1 MSDDIRDPSERSR
14 DLESFD
20 ASRELSDADARALD
34 RLARLAREAEPPKL
48 SAGET
53 DALVLAVLARRKEPV
68 RLDSMPP
75 SLCEEPLTPEEREL
89 ARPDPLEVSSE
100 AAGAREPRDARAR
113 DERVDAAPGARA
125 RDERARDG
133 RARVRDERAD
143 AAPDER
149 VDERVDELAARRAER
164 GAREAGRRR
173 WAWAAAA
180 ALALGAIGGSLGGF
194 AIGRGEL
201 ARGEDDAPSRVTLPT
216 GDAIV
221 ATPGAELAF
230 VESSDAAR
238 RVEVRSG
245 TVLFDVAPLAPGE
258 RFVVNARGVRA
269 EVRGT
274 VFSVGADARVRVYE
288 GAVAVEQ
295 GSASALVT
303 AGRMWADGA
312 VRARD
317 EGPLEAQGLE
327 AAARR
332 TTLASREVGARGDTD
347 DALVASADLDGTV
360 ESAGSAADGT
370 VESAGSAAD
379 GTVESATDGTSVA
392 NGDVALGDGASDA
405 SDANDANDARDT
417 NGANDANGDVRPI
430 GASGAGDDGLGA
442 SAVGRSAAATVRL
455 TPDGS
460 TAARATATSARGTN
474 DDARITPER
483 LAQWIAG
490 GEAERALVEARRRG
504 WRLSEADA
512 LRALRRG
519 EEALTIYERLASR
532 DGYAAFTGAR
542 VAQEL
547 GDRRRALTLLER
559 APTSAFDERA
569 LGLRVRLLVEGGRR
583 AEALPLAASYVERFP
598 NGSLAEWMRALPDA
612 E

>member
-1 MSDDIRDPSERSR
+1 MSDDIRDPSGRSR
-14 DLESFD
+14 DD
-20 ASRELSDADARALD
+20 ASINTSSELSEVDARALD

-68 RLDSMPP
+68 RVDSMPP
-75 SLCEEPLTPEEREL
+75 SLRDEPLTPAEREL
-89 ARPDPLEVSSE
+89 ARPDPLEASSE
-100 AAGAREPRDARAR
+100 AASARARGGRARDERVDPAPGARARDGRAR
-113 DERVDAAPGARA
+113 DERVDAAP
-125 RDERARDG
+125 E
-133 RARVRDERAD
+133 
-143 AAPDER
+143 ER

-173 WAWAAAA
+173 WAWVAAA

-194 AIGRGEL
+194 AFGRGEI
-201 ARGEDDAPSRVTLPT
+201 ARGGDDAPSRVVLPT

-230 VESSDAAR
+230 VESSEAAR

-258 RFVVNARGVRA
+258 RFVVNTRGVRA

-288 GAVAVEQ
+288 GAVSVEE
-295 GSASALVT
+295 GGASALVT
-303 AGRMWADGA
+303 AGRMWADGV

-332 TTLASREVGARGDTD
+332 TTLASREVGTSGAVSN
-347 DALVASADLDGTV
+347 DALALRDGTNV
-360 ESAGSAADGT
+360 AATGDVGLGARD
-370 VESAGSAAD
+370 EAS
-379 GTVESATDGTSVA
+379 
-392 NGDVALGDGASDA
+392 DVALGANDPSDA
-405 SDANDANDARDT
+405 NANANANDADDTNANDTSTNANANDANEPDDT
-417 NGANDANGDVRPI
+417 IANAND
-430 GASGAGDDGLGA
+430 
-442 SAVGRSAAATVRL
+442 
-455 TPDGS
+455 
-460 TAARATATSARGTN
+460 TN
-474 DDARITPER
+474 DDVGAAVGGDVLRASATERRAVDSTGRAPTDASRPRASSPSRGASDDAPITPER

-490 GEAERALVEARRRG
+490 GDAERALAEARRRG

-547 GDRRRALTLLER
+547 GDRRRALALLER
-559 APTSAFDERA
+559 APASAFDERA

>member
-1 MSDDIRDPSERSR
+1 MSDEIRDPSERPR
-14 DLESFD
+14 DAESSD
-20 ASRELSDADARALD
+20 ASPELSDADARALD

-68 RLDSMPP
+68 RVDSMPP
-75 SLCEEPLTPEEREL
+75 SLRDEPLTPAEREL
-89 ARPDPLEVSSE
+89 ARPDPLETASEAASARSESSSGPSSAVSSE
-100 AAGAREPRDARAR
+100 TSSVRGTRDELPRD
-113 DERVDAAPGARA
+113 EGT
-125 RDERARDG
+125 G
-133 RARVRDERAD
+133 
-143 AAPDER
+143 
-149 VDERVDELAARRAER
+149 DELAARRAER
-164 GAREAGRRR
+164 GARATGRGR
-173 WAWAAAA
+173 WTWAAAA

-194 AIGRGEL
+194 AIGRVEL
-201 ARGEDDAPSRVTLPT
+201 ARVDIEAPSRVTLPT
-216 GDAIV
+216 GDTLV
-221 ATPGAELAF
+221 VTHGAELAF
-230 VESSDAAR
+230 AESSDVAR

-245 TVLFDVAPLAPGE
+245 TVLFDVAPLAAGE

-288 GAVAVEQ
+288 GAVSVEE
-295 GSASALVT
+295 GGASALVT
-303 AGRMWADGA
+303 AGRMWADGV

-332 TTLASREVGARGDTD
+332 TTLASREVGTSGAVSN
-347 DALVASADLDGTV
+347 DALALRDGTNV
-360 ESAGSAADGT
+360 AATGDVGLGARD
-370 VESAGSAAD
+370 EAS
-379 GTVESATDGTSVA
+379 
-392 NGDVALGDGASDA
+392 DVALGANDPSDA
-405 SDANDANDARDT
+405 NANANANANDADDTNANDTSTNANANDANEPDDT
-417 NGANDANGDVRPI
+417 IANAND
-430 GASGAGDDGLGA
+430 
-442 SAVGRSAAATVRL
+442 
-455 TPDGS
+455 
-460 TAARATATSARGTN
+460 TN
-474 DDARITPER
+474 DDVGAAVGGDVLRASATERRAVDSTGRAPTDASRPRASSPSRGASDDAPITPER

-490 GEAERALVEARRRG
+490 GDAERALAEARRRG

-547 GDRRRALTLLER
+547 GDRRRALALLDR
-559 APTSAFDERA
+559 APASAFDERA

>member
-1 MSDDIRDPSERSR
+1 MSDEIRDPSERPR
-14 DLESFD
+14 DAESSD
-20 ASRELSDADARALD
+20 ASPELSDADARALD

-68 RLDSMPP
+68 RVDSMPP
-75 SLCEEPLTPEEREL
+75 SLRDEPLTPAEREL
-89 ARPDPLEVSSE
+89 ARPDPLETASEAASARSESSSGPSSAVSSE
-100 AAGAREPRDARAR
+100 TSSVRGTRDELPRD
-113 DERVDAAPGARA
+113 EGT
-125 RDERARDG
+125 G
-133 RARVRDERAD
+133 
-143 AAPDER
+143 
-149 VDERVDELAARRAER
+149 DELAARRAER
-164 GAREAGRRR
+164 GARATGRGR
-173 WAWAAAA
+173 WTWAAAA

-194 AIGRGEL
+194 AIGRVEL
-201 ARGEDDAPSRVTLPT
+201 ARVDIEAPSRVTLPT
-216 GDAIV
+216 GDTLV
-221 ATPGAELAF
+221 VTHGAELAF
-230 VESSDAAR
+230 AESSDVAR

-245 TVLFDVAPLAPGE
+245 TVLFDVAPLAAGE

-288 GAVAVEQ
+288 GAVSVEA
-295 GSASALVT
+295 GGASALVT
-303 AGRMWADGA
+303 AGRMWADGV

-332 TTLASREVGARGDTD
+332 TTLASREVGTSGAVSN
-347 DALVASADLDGTV
+347 DALALRDGTNV
-360 ESAGSAADGT
+360 AATGDVGLGARD
-370 VESAGSAAD
+370 EAS
-379 GTVESATDGTSVA
+379 
-392 NGDVALGDGASDA
+392 DVALGANDPSDA
-405 SDANDANDARDT
+405 NANANANANDADDTNANDTSTNANANDANEPDDT
-417 NGANDANGDVRPI
+417 IANAND
-430 GASGAGDDGLGA
+430 
-442 SAVGRSAAATVRL
+442 
-455 TPDGS
+455 
-460 TAARATATSARGTN
+460 TN
-474 DDARITPER
+474 DDVGAAVGGDVLRASATERRAVDSTGRAPTDASRPRASSPSRGASDDAPITPER

-490 GEAERALVEARRRG
+490 GDAERALAEARRRG

-547 GDRRRALTLLER
+547 GDRRRALALLDR
-559 APTSAFDERA
+559 APASAFDERA

>member
-1 MSDDIRDPSERSR
+1 MSDEIRDPSERDLR
-14 DLESFD
+14 DAD
-20 ASRELSDADARALD
+20 ASTMSEVDARALD

-68 RLDSMPP
+68 RVDSMPP
-75 SLCEEPLTPEEREL
+75 SLRDEPLTPAEREL
-89 ARPDPLEVSSE
+89 ARPDPLETSSE
-100 AAGAREPRDARAR
+100 AASARAPRDARAR
-113 DERVDAAPGARA
+113 DERVDAVSGARA
-125 RDERARDG
+125 RDEHLRDART
-133 RARVRDERAD
+133 
-143 AAPDER
+143 DER
-149 VDERVDELAARRAER
+149 VDAAHDELAARRVAR
-164 GAREAGRRR
+164 GAHAGRRR

-194 AIGRGEL
+194 AIGRGEV
-201 ARGEDDAPSRVTLPT
+201 ARVEVEAPSRVMLPT
-216 GDAIV
+216 GDTIV
-221 ATPGAELAF
+221 ATPGAELAV

-295 GSASALVT
+295 GGASTLVT

-327 AAARR
+327 AASRR
-332 TTLASREVGARGDTD
+332 TTLASREVDSGD
-347 DALVASADLDGTV
+347 AEELVASAVLDAPV
-360 ESAGSAADGT
+360 ESAGAADGT
-370 VESAGSAAD
+370 I
-379 GTVESATDGTSVA
+379 VA
-392 NGDVALGDGASDA
+392 NGDVALGG
-405 SDANDANDARDT
+405 
-417 NGANDANGDVRPI
+417 GANDANGDVNPPI
-430 GASGAGDDGLGA
+430 GARGAADDGLGA
-442 SAVGRSAAATVRL
+442 SAAGRSAANAAATVRV
-455 TPDGS
+455 TTDGA
-460 TAARATATSARGTN
+460 TQRATSTSARG
-474 DDARITPER
+474 DDARVTPER

-504 WRLSEADA
+504 WRLPEADA

-547 GDRRRALTLLER
+547 GDRRRALALLER

-583 AEALPLAASYVERFP
+583 AEALPLAARYVERFP

>member
-1 MSDDIRDPSERSR
+1 MSDEIRDPSERDLR
-14 DLESFD
+14 DAD
-20 ASRELSDADARALD
+20 ASTMSEADARALD

-68 RLDSMPP
+68 RVDSMLP
-75 SLCEEPLTPEEREL
+75 SLRDEPLTPAEREL
-89 ARPDPLEVSSE
+89 ARPDPLETSSE
-100 AAGAREPRDARAR
+100 AASAREPRHALAEERDAVPGAPARHARAHER
-113 DERVDAAPGARA
+113 ARAGDERVDAAPDQG
-125 RDERARDG
+125 
-133 RARVRDERAD
+133 V
-143 AAPDER
+143 
-149 VDERVDELAARRAER
+149 ERVDELAARRADR
-164 GAREAGRRR
+164 AAAGRRR

-194 AIGRGEL
+194 AIGRGEI
-201 ARGEDDAPSRVTLPT
+201 ARGEVEAPSRLLLPT

-221 ATPGAELAF
+221 TTPGAELAF

-238 RVEVRSG
+238 HIEVRSG

-295 GSASALVT
+295 GGGSALVT

-332 TTLASREVGARGDTD
+332 TTLASREVRPRGDVVADAREGSAFDGTGEETAAVGDEATDANDVIEATATDAIEATATATATEATANVDGRSIGARGADEGV
-347 DALVASADLDGTV
+347 LSASTAERG
-360 ESAGSAADGT
+360 
-370 VESAGSAAD
+370 
-379 GTVESATDGTSVA
+379 
-392 NGDVALGDGASDA
+392 
-405 SDANDANDARDT
+405 RT
-417 NGANDANGDVRPI
+417 NGAT
-430 GASGAGDDGLGA
+430 
-442 SAVGRSAAATVRL
+442 TVRRA
-455 TPDGS
+455 TDAS
-460 TAARATATSARGTN
+460 ARATSSPRRSTGSTHGTS

-483 LAQWIAG
+483 LAQWIAD

-547 GDRRRALTLLER
+547 GDRRRALALLER
-559 APTSAFDERA
+559 APASAFDERA

-583 AEALPLAASYVERFP
+583 AEALPLAVRYVERFP

>member
-1 MSDDIRDPSERSR
+1 MSDEIRDPSERDLR
-14 DLESFD
+14 DAD
-20 ASRELSDADARALD
+20 ASTMSEADARALD

-48 SAGET
+48 SASET
-53 DALVLAVLARRKEPV
+53 DSLVAAVLARRKEPV
-68 RLDSMPP
+68 RVDSMPP
-75 SLCEEPLTPEEREL
+75 SLRDEPLTPAEREL
-89 ARPDPLEVSSE
+89 ARPDPLETSSE
-100 AAGAREPRDARAR
+100 AASAREPRHALAEERDAVPGAPARHARAH
-113 DERVDAAPGARA
+113 ERARA
-125 RDERARDG
+125 GDERARAG
-133 RARVRDERAD
+133 DERVE

-149 VDERVDELAARRAER
+149 VDERVDELAARRADR
-164 GAREAGRRR
+164 AAAGRRR

-194 AIGRGEL
+194 AIGRGEI
-201 ARGEDDAPSRVTLPT
+201 ARGEVEPPSRLLLPT
-216 GDAIV
+216 GDTIV
-221 ATPGAELAF
+221 TTPGAELAF

-238 RVEVRSG
+238 HIEVRSG

-295 GSASALVT
+295 RGGSALVT
-303 AGRMWADGA
+303 AGRMWIDGA

-332 TTLASREVGARGDTD
+332 TTLASREVRPRGDVVADAREGSAFDGTGEETAAVGDEATDANDVIEATATDAIEATATATEATANVDGRSIGARGADEGV
-347 DALVASADLDGTV
+347 LSASTAERG
-360 ESAGSAADGT
+360 
-370 VESAGSAAD
+370 
-379 GTVESATDGTSVA
+379 
-392 NGDVALGDGASDA
+392 
-405 SDANDANDARDT
+405 RT
-417 NGANDANGDVRPI
+417 NGAT
-430 GASGAGDDGLGA
+430 
-442 SAVGRSAAATVRL
+442 TVRRA
-455 TPDGS
+455 TDAS
-460 TAARATATSARGTN
+460 ARATSSPRRSTGSTHGTS

-483 LAQWIAG
+483 LAQWIAD

-547 GDRRRALTLLER
+547 GDRRRALALLER
-559 APTSAFDERA
+559 APASAFDERA

-583 AEALPLAASYVERFP
+583 AEALPLAVRYVERFP

>member
-1 MSDDIRDPSERSR
+1 VSDEIRDPSHRSR
-14 DLESFD
+14 DVESID
-20 ASRELSDADARALD
+20 ATPENSAADARALD

-75 SLCEEPLTPEEREL
+75 SPGDEPLTPEEREL
-89 ARPDPLEVSSE
+89 ARPDPLEASREAASAMATSAPRASSE
-100 AAGAREPRDARAR
+100 VSTSRGPRDERVR
-113 DERVDAAPGARA
+113 DERVRDERVDDERVDAAPG
-125 RDERARDG
+125 ERWDG
-133 RARVRDERAD
+133 H
-143 AAPDER
+143 
-149 VDERVDELAARRAER
+149 VDELAARRAAR
-164 GAREAGRRR
+164 GARESGRRR

-180 ALALGAIGGSLGGF
+180 ALALGALGGSFAGF
-194 AIGRGEL
+194 AVGRGEI
-201 ARGEDDAPSRVTLPT
+201 ARVEDDAPSRVTLPT
-216 GDAIV
+216 GDTIV

-230 VESSDAAR
+230 AESSEDAR

-274 VFSVGADARVRVYE
+274 VFSVDADARVRVYE

-295 GSASALVT
+295 GGGSALVT
-303 AGRMWADGA
+303 AGRMWADGV

-317 EGPLEAQGLE
+317 EGPLEAQGLD

-332 TTLASREVGARGDTD
+332 TTLASREVGVRADAVEEHAGARD
-347 DALVASADLDGTV
+347 
-360 ESAGSAADGT
+360 
-370 VESAGSAAD
+370 
-379 GTVESATDGTSVA
+379 
-392 NGDVALGDGASDA
+392 DVALGEAVDTLAGAAFDA
-405 SDANDANDARDT
+405 TRDDVALDH
-417 NGANDANGDVRPI
+417 GAQADANGASGDLGVAS
-430 GASGAGDDGLGA
+430 GASGVGDEVRGA
-442 SAVGRSAAATVRL
+442 SPANAVTVLPSSEASPRAAAR
-455 TPDGS
+455 
-460 TAARATATSARGTN
+460 TAARATSSALAS
-474 DDARITPER
+474 DDVRITPEH
-483 LAQWIAG
+483 LARWIAAG
-490 GEAERALVEARRRG
+490 DAERALAEARRRG
-504 WRLSEADA
+504 WRLAEADA

-547 GDRRRALTLLER
+547 GDRRRALALLER

-583 AEALPLAASYVERFP
+583 AEALPLAARYVERFP
-598 NGSLAEWMRALPDA
+598 NGSLAEWMRTLPDA

>member
-1 MSDDIRDPSERSR
+1 MSDEIRDPSERPR
-14 DLESFD
+14 DAESSD
-20 ASRELSDADARALD
+20 ASPELSDADARALD

-68 RLDSMPP
+68 RVDSMPP
-75 SLCEEPLTPEEREL
+75 SLRDEPLTPAEREL
-89 ARPDPLEVSSE
+89 ARPDPLETASEAASARSESSSGPSSAVSSE
-100 AAGAREPRDARAR
+100 TSSVRGTRDELPRD
-113 DERVDAAPGARA
+113 EGT
-125 RDERARDG
+125 G
-133 RARVRDERAD
+133 
-143 AAPDER
+143 
-149 VDERVDELAARRAER
+149 DELAARRAER
-164 GAREAGRRR
+164 GARATGRGR
-173 WAWAAAA
+173 WTWAAAA

-194 AIGRGEL
+194 AIGRVEL
-201 ARGEDDAPSRVTLPT
+201 ARVDIEAPSRVTLPT
-216 GDAIV
+216 GDTLV
-221 ATPGAELAF
+221 VTHGAELAF
-230 VESSDAAR
+230 AESSDVAR

-245 TVLFDVAPLAPGE
+245 TVLFDVAPLAAGE

-288 GAVAVEQ
+288 GAVSVEE
-295 GSASALVT
+295 GGASVLVT

-317 EGPLEAQGLE
+317 EGPLEAHGLD

-332 TTLASREVGARGDTD
+332 TTLASREVGTSGAVSN
-347 DALVASADLDGTV
+347 DALALRDGTNV
-360 ESAGSAADGT
+360 AATGDVGLGARD
-370 VESAGSAAD
+370 EAS
-379 GTVESATDGTSVA
+379 
-392 NGDVALGDGASDA
+392 DVALGANDPSDA
-405 SDANDANDARDT
+405 NANANANDADDTNANDTSTNANANDANEPDDT
-417 NGANDANGDVRPI
+417 IANAND
-430 GASGAGDDGLGA
+430 
-442 SAVGRSAAATVRL
+442 
-455 TPDGS
+455 
-460 TAARATATSARGTN
+460 TN
-474 DDARITPER
+474 DDVGAAVGGDVLRASATERRAVDSTGRAPTDASRPRASSPSRGASDDAPITPER

-490 GEAERALVEARRRG
+490 GDAERALAEARRRG

-547 GDRRRALTLLER
+547 GDRRRALALLER
-559 APTSAFDERA
+559 APASAFDERA

>member
-1 MSDDIRDPSERSR
+1 VSDDIRDPSERPR
-14 DLESFD
+14 DAESSD
-20 ASRELSDADARALD
+20 ASPELSDADARALD

-68 RLDSMPP
+68 RVDSMPP
-75 SLCEEPLTPEEREL
+75 SLRDEPLTPAEREL
-89 ARPDPLEVSSE
+89 ARPDPLETASEAASARSESSSGPSSAVSSE
-100 AAGAREPRDARAR
+100 TSSVRGTRDELPRD
-113 DERVDAAPGARA
+113 EGT
-125 RDERARDG
+125 G
-133 RARVRDERAD
+133 
-143 AAPDER
+143 
-149 VDERVDELAARRAER
+149 DELAARRAER
-164 GAREAGRRR
+164 GARATGRGR
-173 WAWAAAA
+173 WTWAAAA

-194 AIGRGEL
+194 AIGRVEL
-201 ARGEDDAPSRVTLPT
+201 ARVDIEAPSRVTLPT
-216 GDAIV
+216 GDTLV
-221 ATPGAELAF
+221 ATHGAELAF
-230 VESSDAAR
+230 AESSDVAR

-245 TVLFDVAPLAPGE
+245 TVLFDVAPLAAGE

-288 GAVAVEQ
+288 GAVSVEE
-295 GSASALVT
+295 GGASVLVT

-317 EGPLEAQGLE
+317 EGPLEAHGLD

-332 TTLASREVGARGDTD
+332 TTLASREVGTSGAVSN
-347 DALVASADLDGTV
+347 DALALRDGTNV
-360 ESAGSAADGT
+360 AATGDVGLG
-370 VESAGSAAD
+370 VRDEAS
-379 GTVESATDGTSVA
+379 
-392 NGDVALGDGASDA
+392 DVALGANDPSDA
-405 SDANDANDARDT
+405 NANANANDADDTNANDTSTNANANDANEPDDT
-417 NGANDANGDVRPI
+417 IANAND
-430 GASGAGDDGLGA
+430 
-442 SAVGRSAAATVRL
+442 
-455 TPDGS
+455 
-460 TAARATATSARGTN
+460 TN
-474 DDARITPER
+474 DDVGAAVGGDVLRASATERRAVDSTGRAPTDASRPRASSPSRGASDDAPITPER

-490 GEAERALVEARRRG
+490 GDAERALAEARRRG

-547 GDRRRALTLLER
+547 GDRRRALALLER
-559 APTSAFDERA
+559 APASAFDERA